1 MIDLATQRLFYWL
14 DKAFWLIWLGFLTL
28 IWVLVRQV
36 QDTPAQLAALA
47 PEQAACLAALPQVA
61 LFSTA
66 GQSVFWLGFTFTMF
80 VYAVLLA
87 MAHRVIRYCAAG
99 QVFVAPMITSLKRIG
114 IIIAAFP
121 PIDLVV
127 QNASAWAYV
136 QTGDMV
142 AFAGS
147 LALDF
152 PVIGMGLLMVTIAMA
167 MRMAVQMHQ
176 DAALTI

>member
-1 MIDLATQRLFYWL
+1 MIDPATQRLFYWI
-14 DKAFWLIWLGFLTL
+14 DKAFWLIWLGFFALVWL
-28 IWVLVRQV
+28 LVREV
-36 QDTPAQLAALA
+36 QNVPAVLAALA
-47 PEQAACLAALPQVA
+47 PEQAACLAELPQVA

-66 GQSVFWLGFTFTMF
+66 GQFVFWLGFAFTML

-87 MAHRVIRYCAAG
+87 MAHQVIRRCAAG
-99 QVFVAPMITSLKRIG
+99 QIFVAPMITSLKRIG

-121 PIDLVV
+121 LVDLVL

-136 QTGDMV
+136 QTGDMA

-147 LALDF
+147 LALDI
-152 PVIGMGLLMVTIAMA
+152 PVIGVGLLLVTMAMA
-167 MRMAVQMHQ
+167 MRMAVQLHQ